1 MAVIADLVG
10 EWQGRNRLWV
20 RPGEPVRESETTASI
35 ALVAGDRFAT
45 VTYIWAEGGR
55 PQDGL
60 LVVPAE
66 KDNQAEVFW
75 VDSWHMG
82 DKFLLLRRED
92 TSEGLLT
99 ARGTYAAPP
108 GPDWGWRISIR
119 SESRE
124 ELQIV
129 MHNIL
134 PQGEEVLAVEGSY
147 SRVG

>member
-1 MAVIADLVG
+1 MAAITDLVG
-10 EWQGRNRLWV
+10 EWQGSNRLWL
-20 RPGEPVRESETTASI
+20 RPGEPVRESDTTASV

-45 VTYIWAEGGR
+45 VRYFWAEGGK

-66 KDNQAEVFW
+66 EQTADSFW

-82 DKFLLLRRED
+82 DKFLLLRREE
-92 TSEGLLT
+92 TKEGLLT

-108 GPDWGWRISIR
+108 GPDWGWRITIR
-119 SESRE
+119 SESEDEMR
-124 ELQIV
+124 IV

-134 PQGEEVLAVEGSY
+134 PQGEELLAVEASY
-147 SRVG
+147 SKVVY